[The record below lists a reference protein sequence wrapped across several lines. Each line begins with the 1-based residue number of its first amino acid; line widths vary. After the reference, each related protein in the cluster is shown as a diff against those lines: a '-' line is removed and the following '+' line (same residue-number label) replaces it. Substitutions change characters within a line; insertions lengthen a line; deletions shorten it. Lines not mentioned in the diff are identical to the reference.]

1 MYNIMVI
8 QPVSIHLFSR
18 SNEICNIYY
27 GKLPSDIITLLMPDL
42 LLPVMFCSDG
52 NVNNAIGTCHGDSG
66 GPLIRKYE
74 VNFLL
79 VNRVILK
86 DTFVF

>member
-1 MYNIMVI
+1 MYNIH
-8 QPVSIHLFSR
+8 QFPFANFLNLFPR
-18 SNEICNIYY
+18 SSEICNIYY
-27 GKLPSDIITLLMPDL
+27 RKLPSDIITLLMPDL

-79 VNRVILK
+79 VN
-86 DTFVF
+86 